1 MGSSGC
7 GGSGGTGG
15 GQAPLPFADRPAGG
29 RELAARIAAL
39 VEDHRVVVLGLPRGG
54 VPVAYEVANALGCP
68 LDVFVVRK
76 LGVPGHEELALGA
89 VASGGAVAMNEGVVR
104 RYGPGREVLD
114 SIVARGLAEIRAAE
128 ARYREGREPLP
139 VAGRTVVLVDDGLA
153 TGATMRAAVAAVRSL
168 DPRWVVAAA
177 PVGSAQA
184 CDDLRSLADDVVCAA
199 TPDPFIAVGA
209 WYRDFE
215 PVSDA
220 DVRRFLGEPPSGQIY
235 Q

>member
-1 MGSSGC
+1 MGSSAC

-15 GQAPLPFADRPAGG
+15 GQAQLPFADRQAGG

-39 VEDHRVVVLGLPRGG
+39 IKDHRVVVLGLPRGG
-54 VPVAYEVANALGCP
+54 VPVAHEVANALGCP

-76 LGVPGHEELALGA
+76 LGVPGLEELALGA

-114 SIVARGLAEIRAAE
+114 AIVARGQAEVRAAE
-128 ARYREGREPLP
+128 AGYRAGREPLP

-168 DPRWVVAAA
+168 DPGWVVAAA

-215 PVSDA
+215 PISDA
-220 DVRRFLGEPPSGQIY
+220 EVRRFLGGPPS
-235 Q
+235 